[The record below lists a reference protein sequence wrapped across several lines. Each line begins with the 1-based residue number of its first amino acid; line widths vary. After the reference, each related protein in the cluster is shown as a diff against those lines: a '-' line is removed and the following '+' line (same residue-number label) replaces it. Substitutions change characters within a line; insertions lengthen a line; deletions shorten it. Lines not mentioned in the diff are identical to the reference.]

1 MGWRTVLTTEERA
14 KYLAKLE
21 KFEQAYDSLL
31 MGGQAVSF
39 TDQNQES
46 IRYTAANAPR
56 LLAAIN
62 ALRAQLGMCPYL
74 LPMADRP
81 AGVLF

>member
-1 MGWRTVLTTEERA
+1 MLTEDERI

-21 KFEQAYDSLL
+21 KFEEAYDSLL

-62 ALRAQLGMCPYL
+62 SIRALLGMCPYM
-74 LPMADRP
+74 LPSVARP
-81 AGVLF
+81 AGALF